1 MSTRTEDLRFR
12 LATVEL
18 LRMAK
23 KQYTYKRLQEE
34 TNLPVT
40 VLSRYVKGH
49 VLPNMK
55 RAQEIWKALSRIIDL
70 EGEIKRRLKWDNN
83 GFFDNTL
90 VIGDMSLLSQAAN
103 YAIARFAGR
112 RITKVLTPAVDGIPL
127 ATLVAKAL
135 GVNVVIAKPMREA
148 GVSAFIEETYT
159 LNGSG
164 RTMTLYIPKNAIRR
178 RKRMKE
184 KHQTEREAL
193 ESIKKWRAKGYEAR
207 LIGKSPSDGLYEVE
221 ISRIYDSVLIVDDV
235 IRTGDVQA
243 ALVNLVKKAKAE
255 VSGIFALISV
265 GDSWKEKIH
274 VPKGCQIEIILKL

>member
-55 RAQEIWKALSRIIDL
+55 RAREIWKALSRIIDL
-70 EGEIKRRLKWDNN
+70 EGEIKRRLKWDND
-83 GFFDNTL
+83 GFFDNTS
-90 VIGDMSLLSQAAN
+90 VISDISLLSQAAN
-103 YAIARFAGR
+103 YAIASFAGR
-112 RITKVLTPAVDGIPL
+112 RITKVLTAAVDGIPL

-135 GVNVVIAKPMREA
+135 GVNIVIAKPMREA
-148 GVSAFIEETYT
+148 GVSAFLEETYT

-178 RKRMKE
+178 QKRMRE

-193 ESIKKWRAKGYEAR
+193 ESIKKWRAKGYEAH
-207 LIGKSPSDGLYEVE
+207 LIGKNPSDGLYEVE

-243 ALVNLVKKAKAE
+243 ALINLVKKAKAE

-265 GDSWKEKIH
+265 GDAWKEKIR
-274 VPKGCQIEIILKL
+274 VPKGCQIEIILRL

>member
-34 TNLPVT
+34 TDLPVT

-243 ALVNLVKKAKAE
+243 ALINLVKKAKAE